1 MAVQPEIPELEVL
14 VTSLLSHRTRQGIVS
29 LKVGEFETQM
39 PPAKARQIAG
49 FLFEAAEAADSDA
62 LFWAWFGG
70 IGMDEGAGIGALRQF
85 RALRDAKRKKEDE
98 DAEPER
104 PPA

>member
-1 MAVQPEIPELEVL
+1 MAVEPEPPELEVL

-62 LFWAWFGG
+62 LFWAWSTGTLGF
-70 IGMDEGAGIGALRQF
+70 DEEVAIQGLRSF
-85 RALRDAKRKKEDE
+85 RALRDAKRKKEEE
-98 DAEPER
+98 DAVG
-104 PPA
+104 